1 MAIDTSIYTTR
12 GHTYDIMPIPPIPE
26 HCHEIPAGPI
36 LFVLESR
43 LLNEETVGT
52 GITDGPVIEDGGT
65 SLHVCGAADGLEHLR
80 FDCFEKAPHYHY
92 VRQAEQLNQ
101 VLQIDDIAIDPVAW
115 TLQCVRTR
123 LPEMLDY
130 AGAGELAAAV
140 RADRPTIAAAIDR
153 VARKIVEITQPSEAA
168 GAISGR

>member
-1 MAIDTSIYTTR
+1 MAKIDTSIYTTR
-12 GHTYDIMPIPPIPE
+12 GHTYDIMPIPPIPKN
-26 HCHEIPAGPI
+26 CYEIPAGPV

-43 LLNEETVGT
+43 LLNDQTVDAT
-52 GITDGPVIEDGGT
+52 IVDGPVIEDGGA
-65 SLHVCGAADGLEHLR
+65 SLHVCDAADGLEHLR

-101 VLQIDDIAIDPVAW
+101 VLQIDDIAIDPVDW

-130 AGAGELAAAV
+130 AGAGALAAAV
-140 RADRPTIAAAIDR
+140 RADPAAVEKGIGL
-153 VARKIVEITQPSEAA
+153 VEKKIGEIC
-168 GAISGR
+168 

>member
-1 MAIDTSIYTTR
+1 MAKIDVSIYETR
-12 GHTYDIMPIPPIPE
+12 GHTYEIMPIPPIAE
-26 HCHEIPAGPI
+26 NCHEIPAGPI

-43 LLNEETVGT
+43 LLNEDTVDAA
-52 GITDGPVIEDGGT
+52 IVDGPVIEDGGT
-65 SLHVCGAADGLEHLR
+65 SLHVCDAAGLEHLR

-92 VRQAEQLNQ
+92 VRQAEQRNQ
-101 VLQIDDIAIDPVAW
+101 VLQIDDIAIDPVDW

-140 RADRPTIAAAIDR
+140 RADRQAVERGIEL
-153 VARKIVEITQPSEAA
+153 VEKKIGELS
-168 GAISGR
+168 

>member
-1 MAIDTSIYTTR
+1 MAKIDVSIYTTR
-12 GHTYDIMPIPPIPE
+12 GHVYDIMPIPPVPE

-43 LLNEETVGT
+43 LLNADVVDPA
-52 GITDGPVIEDGGT
+52 IVDGPVIEDGGT

-92 VRQAEQLNQ
+92 VRNAEQLNQ
-101 VLQIDDIAIDPVAW
+101 VLQIDDVAIDPVDW
-115 TLQCVRTR
+115 TLMCVRTR

-130 AGAGELAAAV
+130 AGAGELAEAV
-140 RADRPTIAAAIDR
+140 RADMAAVERGIEKVEKKIGELSQ
-153 VARKIVEITQPSEAA
+153 VAA
-168 GAISGR
+168 

>member
-1 MAIDTSIYTTR
+1 MAKIDVSVYTTR

-43 LLNEETVGT
+43 LLNEETVGPA
-52 GITDGPVIEDGGT
+52 ITDGPVLEDGGT
-65 SLHVCGAADGLEHLR
+65 SLHVCDAADGLEHLR

-92 VRQAEQLNQ
+92 VRNAEQRNQ
-101 VLQIDDIAIDPVAW
+101 VVQIDDIAIDPVDW

-140 RADRPTIAAAIDR
+140 RADRQAVERGIEL
-153 VARKIVEITQPSEAA
+153 VEKKIGEL
-168 GAISGR
+168 G